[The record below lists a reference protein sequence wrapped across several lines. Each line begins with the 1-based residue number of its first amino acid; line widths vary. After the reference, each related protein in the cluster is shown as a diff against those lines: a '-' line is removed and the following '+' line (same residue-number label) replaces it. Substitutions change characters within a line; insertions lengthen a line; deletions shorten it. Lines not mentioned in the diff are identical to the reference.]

1 MLSNAE
7 DKQRLADM
15 FREARADAKLTLRE
29 TSAQLKA
36 IGFSS
41 LGHSVVQKIERNQR
55 RVDIVEF
62 VKLCHVY
69 NVDPVDKLE
78 QLMCKGAV

>member
-1 MLSNAE
+1 MLSNLE

-15 FREARADAKLTLRE
+15 FRQARADAELTLRE
-29 TSAQLKA
+29 TSAELIA

-41 LGHSVVQKIERNQR
+41 LGHSVVQKIESNQR
-55 RVDIVEF
+55 RVDVVEF

-69 NVDPVDKLE
+69 KVDPVVMLTE
-78 QLMCKGAV
+78 LMNTGEA